1 MIEALILG
9 CGSSG
14 GIPRLGNRWGDCDP
28 TNPKNRRRRCSL
40 LLQRSGKAGT
50 TRVLIDTGPD
60 MVSQLLDA
68 EIGELDAVL
77 YTHGHADHTHG
88 IDDLRQIA
96 YNLDQVIPVWADN
109 LTADG
114 LLERF
119 NYIFETPPGSYYP
132 PVARLNLIKGPV
144 RIDGAGGPLLF
155 TPFQVKHGSINAL
168 GFRIEAADS
177 SRPPRLVYL
186 PDVSDIPDAAWPVIE
201 DCDVFICDALRRKPH
216 PSHAHL
222 ELTVEWILRSRARH
236 GVITNMHLDMD
247 YQAVMRDTPD
257 HVVPAHDGMV
267 IRLI

>member
-1 MIEALILG
+1 MIKALILG

-40 LLQRSGKAGT
+40 LIQRSGEAGT

-68 EIGELDAVL
+68 RIGELDAVL

-96 YNLDQVIPVWADN
+96 YNIDRVIPVWADH
-109 LTADG
+109 LTAEG

-119 NYIFETPPGSYYP
+119 TYIFETPPGSYYP
-132 PVARLNLIKGPV
+132 PVARLNLIEGPV
-144 RIDGAGGPLLF
+144 RIDGAGGALLF
-155 TPFQVKHGSINAL
+155 TPFQVKHGNIDAL
-168 GFRIEAADS
+168 GFRIEAADTTA
-177 SRPPRLVYL
+177 PLRLVYL
-186 PDVSDIPDAAWPVIE
+186 PDVSDIPDGVWPVIN

-222 ELTVEWILRSRARH
+222 DLAVEWILRSRARH

-257 HVVPAHDGMV
+257 HVVPAYDGLV
-267 IRLI
+267 IPLI